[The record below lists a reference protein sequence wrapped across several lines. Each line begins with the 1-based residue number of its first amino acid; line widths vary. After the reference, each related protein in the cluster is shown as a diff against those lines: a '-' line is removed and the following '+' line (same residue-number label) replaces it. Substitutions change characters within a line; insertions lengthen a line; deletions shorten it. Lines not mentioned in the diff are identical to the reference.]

1 MKNNDIKC
9 LVYFLALA
17 IIICTPTYLN
27 AQNTASKNVV
37 SKISKDSIAL
47 VKQISKD
54 SLKLLELESQLA
66 LKIQNKEKT
75 SLEAQHLADQNSD
88 LAKKLSQNPQDKKLA
103 RKADHLSSEVR
114 GSSKEARNAKNELN
128 TLHDDVKFLKDRI
141 IKGKGKLEKFKTSP
155 VASPLTL
162 EH

>member
-1 MKNNDIKC
+1 MRNSIIG
-9 LVYFLALA
+9 LAYTLILA
-17 IIICTPTYLN
+17 IVLCIPANLN
-27 AQNTASKNVV
+27 AQSKEDRNVIN
-37 SKISKDSIAL
+37 KINKDSIAL
-47 VKQISKD
+47 VKQINKD
-54 SLKLLELESQLA
+54 SLKLIELESQLA

-128 TLHDDVKFLKDRI
+128 TLHDDIKFLKDRI
-141 IKGKGKLEKFKTSP
+141 IKGKDKLEKFKTSP